1 MFPLMILLDFLI
13 NNRRLKLF
21 EIILIVFL
29 SCAVA
34 MTFIG
39 DKIWNEEEYLTKIP
53 HHRDRH
59 FFHYK
64 NGRLFRLD
72 SENSEV
78 SNENEGSNGNKNE
91 LPADII
97 DQTEKVDDIIIN
109 DKLDQENKEEK
120 LIEKLP
126 KKDFPNM

>member
-1 MFPLMILLDFLI
+1 MIFLDLLI

-34 MTFIG
+34 MTFMG

-59 FFHYK
+59 LFHYK

-72 SENSEV
+72 SKNSEV
-78 SNENEGSNGNKNE
+78 SNENEGSNRNKNE
-91 LPADII
+91 
-97 DQTEKVDDIIIN
+97 
-109 DKLDQENKEEK
+109 
-120 LIEKLP
+120 
-126 KKDFPNM
+126 